1 MTPLPGGILKGSGYA
16 KGTWGC
22 VSDAQICVSASTR
35 VYEFTRRPEEDFS
48 CPVLSLSTLFSG
60 DGSLCPRVG
69 LAASELSDPPFSAP
83 DNYPEVTG
91 TCAATSSF
99 S

>member
-1 MTPLPGGILKGSGYA
+1 MQKALVG
-16 KGTWGC
+16 
-22 VSDAQICVSASTR
+22 VSQMHRYVCLQAHVSMSS
-35 VYEFTRRPEEDFS
+35 PEEDFS

-60 DGSLCPRVG
+60 DGSLCPRAG

-91 TCAATSSF
+91 TRAATSSF

>member
-1 MTPLPGGILKGSGYA
+1 MQKALGG
-16 KGTWGC
+16 
-22 VSDAQICVSASTR
+22 VSQMHRYVCLQAHVS
-35 VYEFTRRPEEDFS
+35 EFTRRPEEDFS
-48 CPVLSLSTLFSG
+48 CPVLSLSTSFSG
-60 DGSLCPRVG
+60 DGSLCPRAG

-91 TCAATSSF
+91 TRAATSSF